1 MQVKNWFGVNQ
12 SHGHKGPKDIENLSE
27 LKKYFENEEHE
38 TMIPLIN
45 VDLYSKLEKNIM
57 SVLEEFEFVSIV
69 LLFDDAIRKAATND
83 GEPNDDDFV
92 NQRLFNKASNIAAAC
107 GKKIHLTDL
116 LTKLGVKYNAKKKVP
131 YETADIHILL
141 TNLVNICIR
150 VSFIERNETTNKQA
164 RQLAVQKDANQREA
178 KQANAKVM
186 LELLDE
192 IDAAPPT
199 ARHNDEGNRQL
210 TKRKKPTAKS
220 AQTGEGGTTSIGS
233 SSSSSSLITSTN
245 ESNGFNQ
252 NVDKLLSA
260 IATSKEANEANKKR
274 KTDNEFKLG
283 VKETMNAEISNL
295 NAMIG
300 NPNTSQVVKDRA
312 NKRLLALIPSD
323 DAETKED

>member
-1 MQVKNWFGVNQ
+1 
-12 SHGHKGPKDIENLSE
+12 
-27 LKKYFENEEHE
+27 
-38 TMIPLIN
+38 MIPLIN

-107 GKKIHLTDL
+107 
-116 LTKLGVKYNAKKKVP
+116 
-131 YETADIHILL
+131 
-141 TNLVNICIR
+141 
-150 VSFIERNETTNKQA
+150 
-164 RQLAVQKDANQREA
+164 AVQKDANQREA

-220 AQTGEGGTTSIGS
+220 AQTGEGGTTPIGS